1 MTIKAIA
8 YIGNTPVTRA
18 DLVKLSSM
26 AKLAK
31 RYSALHEELS
41 DGCNY
46 VLFDMH
52 NENSSVNHLARWIE
66 QNTDEAVACLKKVF
80 Q

>member
-1 MTIKAIA
+1 MKNNRIA
-8 YIGNTPVTRA
+8 YIGDAPVTHD
-18 DLVKLSSM
+18 DLVSLRSM

-31 RYSALHEELS
+31 QFAALHSKLS

-52 NENSSVNHLARWIE
+52 NEDSSVNHIAAWIG
-66 QNTDEAVACLKKVF
+66 QNTDEAVACLKKAF
-80 Q
+80 N